1 MLLCLLKEKKFHE
14 ARSILM
20 IFYPNI
26 DNKISLKLNLK
37 NDFMKKWKWYL
48 KKMIQKNNEEVFMIE
63 NVKDICFF
71 QTSKTRFSSEKPRN
85 RNERWRKQRIKNE
98 NNMVCLSRKKL
109 MKQISD
115 LKRKTDFV
123 VPN

>member
-1 MLLCLLKEKKFHE
+1 
-14 ARSILM
+14 
-20 IFYPNI
+20 
-26 DNKISLKLNLK
+26 
-37 NDFMKKWKWYL
+37 
-48 KKMIQKNNEEVFMIE
+48 MIQKNNEEVFMIE

-98 NNMVCLSRKKL
+98 NNMVCLSREKL